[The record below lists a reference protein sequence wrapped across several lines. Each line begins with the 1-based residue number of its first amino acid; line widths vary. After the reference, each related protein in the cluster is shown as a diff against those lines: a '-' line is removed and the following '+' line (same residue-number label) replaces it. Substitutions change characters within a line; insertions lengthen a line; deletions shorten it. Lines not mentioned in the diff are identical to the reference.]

1 MQTGIYRVTFSL
13 PPEIPSHITE
23 LPKIVI
29 LECHFN
35 CHKFQQFLLFTDSSY
50 TTITAT
56 KNFGNIVISSLY
68 RWENWGAE
76 RVTCLM
82 LPRKST
88 VNMFLECKC
97 LTLCF
102 VFHSVFL
109 LYHSFHHILFLLP
122 SNSSANLALL
132 YTLNFTDPYSQALSS
147 VICVPQCHHQLW
159 FSHGCPDQI
168 CGHSLPVSCPF
179 SKLCCLFSASIPF
192 IVYLF
197 ILQLCLTWDGQA
209 SLQSNNN
216 LFSCNAGIVLWP
228 WKW

>member
-1 MQTGIYRVTFSL
+1 MQTRIYRVTFSL

-23 LPKIVI
+23 LRKIVI

-35 CHKFQQFLLFTDSSY
+35 CHKFQQFLLFTHYSY
-50 TTITAT
+50 MTITAT
-56 KNFGNIVISSLY
+56 KIFGNIVISSLY

-76 RVTCLM
+76 RLTCLM
-82 LPRKST
+82 LPRKPT
-88 VNMFLECKC
+88 VNMFLECNC

-109 LYHSFHHILFLLP
+109 LFHSFHHILCLLP

-132 YTLNFTDPYSQALSS
+132 YTLNFIDPYSQAFSS
-147 VICVPQCHHQLW
+147 VMCVPQCHCQLW
-159 FSHGCPDQI
+159 FSHGCPDQF
-168 CGHSLPVSCPF
+168 CGHSLPVLRPF
-179 SKLCCLFSASIPF
+179 SKLVVFSLHLFLL
-192 IVYLF
+192 LF
-197 ILQLCLTWDGQA
+197 IFFILRLCLTGDCQA

-216 LFSCNAGIVLWP
+216 LFSCNAGIVVWP